1 MSDSERRGVV
11 LFLGSSVSQLGNDDL
26 FHLLN
31 SVLQPGEFVLV
42 EYDLHKNSGILK
54 SAFDS
59 VEAVAANKRA
69 LAGINNHFEGD
80 FDPEMFEF
88 VVLYNP
94 GERCCETHLRSEW
107 TMSRT

>member
-1 MSDSERRGVV
+1 M
-11 LFLGSSVSQLGNDDL
+11 SQLGNDDL

-42 EYDLHKNSGILK
+42 DYDLHKNPGFLK

-59 VEAVAANKRA
+59 VEVVAANKIA
-69 LAGINNHFEGD
+69 LTSINNHFEGD
-80 FDPEMFEF
+80 FDPERFEF

-94 GERCCETHLRSEW
+94 GERCCETHLRSER